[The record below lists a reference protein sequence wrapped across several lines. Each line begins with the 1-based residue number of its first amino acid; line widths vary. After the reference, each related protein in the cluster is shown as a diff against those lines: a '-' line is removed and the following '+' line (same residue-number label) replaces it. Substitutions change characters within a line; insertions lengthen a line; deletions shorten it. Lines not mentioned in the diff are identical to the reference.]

1 MSDAQK
7 PSLTGLSA
15 ARATAKKS
23 QIEMIQTYSP
33 DYVYIYIC
41 MCTYMLCIIFYTNIY
56 V

>member
-7 PSLTGLSA
+7 PSLTGMSA

-33 DYVYIYIC
+33 DYVYIYVC
-41 MCTYMLCIIFYTNIY
+41 VLTCF